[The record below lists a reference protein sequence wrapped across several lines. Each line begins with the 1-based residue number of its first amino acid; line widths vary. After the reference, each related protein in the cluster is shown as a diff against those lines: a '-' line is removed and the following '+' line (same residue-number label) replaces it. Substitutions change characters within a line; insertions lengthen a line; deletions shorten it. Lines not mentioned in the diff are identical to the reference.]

1 MVEANENDLRVG
13 DLVRVSR
20 THALPRTHNVATG
33 PALIVDRD
41 LGGWFRVRWLQPPD
55 GLYLPDGLDRWFPP
69 SKLVVISRAYEK
81 KQEISK
87 KTT

>member
-1 MVEANENDLRVG
+1 MVEENENDLRVG
-13 DLVRVSR
+13 DLVRVDSPSG
-20 THALPRTHNVATG
+20 LMGG
-33 PALIVDRD
+33 PALLVDRD
-41 LGGWFRVRWLQPPD
+41 LDGWFRVRWLQPPD